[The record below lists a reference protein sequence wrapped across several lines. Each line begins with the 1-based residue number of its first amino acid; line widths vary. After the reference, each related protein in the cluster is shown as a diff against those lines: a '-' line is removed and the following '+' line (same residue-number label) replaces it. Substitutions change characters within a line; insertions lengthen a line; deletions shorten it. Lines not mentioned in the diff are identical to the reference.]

1 MRWWVLALSILIAGC
16 GFQLRGTLTGK
27 LPYQT
32 LHITLSENTELG
44 LMLRRYLGGQRETR
58 LVPTREEA
66 EAIFEQVGDSRE
78 KAILSVNAQG
88 QVREYRLQA
97 RYSFRL
103 VDNKGRTLVP
113 VNEITLMRDITFS
126 DSAILAKG
134 QEENLLWRDINQDL
148 AAQIVRRLSI
158 VKPRNPELPVED
170 DDD

>member
-32 LHITLSENTELG
+32 LHITVPENTDLG
-44 LMLRRYLGGQRETR
+44 LMLRRYLGTQSGTR
-58 LVPTREEA
+58 LVATRQEA
-66 EAIFEQVGDSRE
+66 EAIFEQVGDIRE
-78 KAILSVNAQG
+78 KGILSVNAQG

-97 RYSFRL
+97 RYSFRV
-103 VDNKGRTLVP
+103 VDAKGRTLVP
-113 VNEITLMRDITFS
+113 VNEISLSRDITFS

-148 AAQIVRRLSI
+148 AGQIVRRLSI
-158 VKPRNPELPVED
+158 IKPRNPEQAPED
-170 DDD
+170 DD